1 MHRQIQLRSRQRGA
15 ALVVGLLLL
24 VILTLLAISGMNSA
38 STELIMA
45 GNEQYRQKAFN
56 AASAGI
62 EQALVVLDTVKQDL
76 KTPTTTAKTK
86 VTGADA
92 DDSYVTSSQFMGVDE
107 NVPGF
112 TAGRFAAFHYD
123 ITGTG
128 TAVRQATSVQNQGAY
143 LIQRTEAGTFGSI
156 TP

>member
-1 MHRQIQLRSRQRGA
+1 MHRQIHMHSRQRGA

-38 STELIMA
+38 STEMIMA

-62 EQALVVLDTVKQDL
+62 EQALVVLDTVPQN
-76 KTPTTTAKTK
+76 PTTATTTPK
-86 VTGADA
+86 VKVAGADA
-92 DDSYVTSSQFMGVDE
+92 DDSYATSTLYQGSDD

-112 TAGRFAAFHYD
+112 TAGRFAAYHYQ

-128 TAVRQATSVQNQGAY
+128 TALRQSTSVQDQGAY
-143 LIQRTEAGTFGSI
+143 LIQRTDSSTFGSI
-156 TP
+156 N